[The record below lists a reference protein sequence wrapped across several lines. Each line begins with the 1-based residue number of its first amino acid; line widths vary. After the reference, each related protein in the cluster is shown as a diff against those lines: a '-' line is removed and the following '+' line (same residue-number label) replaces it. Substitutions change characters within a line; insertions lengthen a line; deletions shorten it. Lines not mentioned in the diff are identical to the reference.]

1 MKAKQ
6 IEKLLNGLMNNFIES
21 IKDKDVKTIFKER
34 SFITGGCIP
43 SMIIG
48 EFVNDFDI
56 YLMHKEDANKVR
68 KYYTDIK
75 FDKKDLSKE
84 KVYLPKLITE
94 NSVNLTDKVQVILKF
109 VGTPEEVTKHFD
121 WQHIKSYF
129 TIKDGLKLTE
139 DVYRLVIEKELIYTG
154 SNYPLSSLLRL
165 RKYLKKG
172 WTVSTKTMIHIILD
186 TVAAMEQNK
195 RKNVM
200 KVVDDFCDDL
210 KSINDEEFEKEV
222 FEKEVEGCVEEEF
235 DYENN
240 DYEVDVRTFI
250 TQLGGIDPLTIQK
263 RLKEQCGKNLTVSQ
277 IIELIEE

>member
-1 MKAKQ
+1 MKTKQ

-21 IKDKDVKTIFKER
+21 IKDENIKMIFRER
-34 SFITGGCIP
+34 SFITGGSIP
-43 SMIIG
+43 SMIVG

-56 YLMHKEDANKVR
+56 YLISKEDAKKV
-68 KYYTDIK
+68 KEYYTTLK
-75 FDKKDLSKE
+75 FDKKELSKE

-94 NSVNLTDKVQVILKF
+94 NSINLTDKVQIILKF

-129 TIKDGLKLTE
+129 TIKDGLKLTD
-139 DVYRLVIEKELIYTG
+139 DVYKLVIEKEIIYTG

-172 WTVSTKTMIHIILD
+172 WTISTKTMIHIILD
-186 TVAAMEQNK
+186 TVSALEQNK
-195 RKNVM
+195 RKNFIHILP
-200 KVVDDFCDDL
+200 D
-210 KSINDEEFEKEV
+210 IDENEFETEV
-222 FEKEVEGCVEEEF
+222 LDDEIIEKEF

-240 DYEVDVRTFI
+240 DYEVDVKTF
-250 TQLGGIDPLTIQK
+250 LNSLNGIDPLTIQK
-263 RLKEQCGKNLTVSQ
+263 KLKEQCGKNLTVSQ

>member
-21 IKDKDVKTIFKER
+21 IKDEDVKTIFKEK

-43 SMIIG
+43 SAIVG

-56 YLMHKEDANKVR
+56 YLMNKEDADKVR
-68 KYYTDIK
+68 KYYTDLK

-109 VGTPEEVTKHFD
+109 VGTPDEVTKHFD

-165 RKYLKKG
+165 RKYLQKG

-186 TVAAMEQNK
+186 TVAAMEQN
-195 RKNVM
+195 NVFREYIADSCSYDDKFKE
-200 KVVDDFCDDL
+200 KVED
-210 KSINDEEFEKEV
+210 SI
-222 FEKEVEGCVEEEF
+222 EEEF

-240 DYEVDVRTFI
+240 DYEIDVRTFI
-250 TQLGGIDPLTIQK
+250 KQMSGVDPVNIQNKLEEYTGK
-263 RLKEQCGKNLTVSQ
+263 RLTVSQ
-277 IIELIEE
+277 IIDLIEE